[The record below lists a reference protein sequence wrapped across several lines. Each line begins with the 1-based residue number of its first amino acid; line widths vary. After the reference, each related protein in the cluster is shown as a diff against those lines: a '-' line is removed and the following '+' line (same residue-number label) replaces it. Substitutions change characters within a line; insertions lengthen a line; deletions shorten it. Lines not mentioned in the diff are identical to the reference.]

1 MEQFL
6 KRISFFLIYL
16 PALVYACQF
25 ARYAGYCE
33 PLEIEIFSLS
43 LNYPEVML
51 FGYLNTALLILET
64 LSKLIMIGGGLLI
77 LFFLILILFWHIK
90 YKNKEVNFKIFLG
103 KSFDY
108 IKSKSFEIKNEIKD
122 FLNSFWGLSVFYM
135 LMLIFTL
142 GLILYQYSQG
152 VKEVQKEVSVL
163 LTSTQPIPN
172 LGYITRNG
180 KKTLIQPIL
189 CGNNK
194 CYGISPYKQVAIIY
208 LPEEYTKPIDVS
220 NFKKAP

>member
-51 FGYLNTALLILET
+51 FGYLNTALLVLET
-64 LSKLIMIGGGLLI
+64 LSKLIKIGGGLLI
-77 LFFLILILFWHIK
+77 FLFLALIFVWHLK
-90 YKNKEVNFKIFLG
+90 YKNEKVTFKEFIGKIEDF
-103 KSFDY
+103 
-108 IKSKSFEIKNEIKD
+108 IKSRSSKIKNEIKD
-122 FLNSFWGLSVFYM
+122 FLNSFWGLSVFY
-135 LMLIFTL
+135 LCMLILTL

-152 VKEVQKEVSVL
+152 VKEVQKEVSIL
-163 LTSTQPIPN
+163 LASTQPPPN

-194 CYGISPYKQVAIIY
+194 CYGISPYKQEAIVY

-220 NFKKAP
+220 KFKKAP

>member
-51 FGYLNTALLILET
+51 FGYLNTALLVLET
-64 LSKLIMIGGGLLI
+64 ISKLVMIGGGLIILLFLTLI
-77 LFFLILILFWHIK
+77 FVWHLK
-90 YKNKEVNFKIFLG
+90 HKNEKVNFKDFIG
-103 KSFDY
+103 KIEDF
-108 IKSKSFEIKNEIKD
+108 IKSTSSKIKNEIKD
-122 FLNSFWGLSVFYM
+122 FLNSFWGLCVFYI

-152 VKEVQKEVSVL
+152 VKEVKKEVAEIL
-163 LTSTQPIPN
+163 NSTQPVPN

-180 KKTLIQPIL
+180 KKTLIHPIL

-208 LPEEYTKPIDVS
+208 LPEEYTKPIDIS
-220 NFKKAP
+220 KFKKAP

>member
-33 PLEIEIFSLS
+33 PLNIEIFSLS
-43 LNYPEVML
+43 LDYPEVML
-51 FGYLNTALLILET
+51 FGYLNTALLLLET
-64 LSKLIMIGGGLLI
+64 LSKLIIVGGELI
-77 LFFLILILFWHIK
+77 IFLFLVLIFIWYIK
-90 YKNKEVNFKIFLG
+90 YKKEKIHFKDFLG
-103 KSFDY
+103 KAEVFT
-108 IKSKSFEIKNEIKD
+108 KSKISKIKNEIKG
-122 FLNSFWGLSVFYM
+122 FLNSFWGLCIFYI

-142 GLILYQYSQG
+142 GLILYHYSQG
-152 VKEVQKEVSVL
+152 VKAVEKEVL
-163 LTSTQPIPN
+163 DILTSTQPIEN

-180 KKTLIQPIL
+180 KKTLMHPIL

-194 CYGISPYKQVAIIY
+194 CYGISPYKQVAIVY
-208 LPEEYTKPIDVS
+208 LPEEYTKPIDIS
-220 NFKKAP
+220 KIKKVP